1 MRLTDPP
8 LRLRGASFGYGDRV
22 VVDGVDL
29 AIEPGE
35 VVAVLGANG
44 SGKSTLLKGLVGLSD
59 HQGGQVEIFGAP
71 GGSQSARNRVG
82 YVPQRHTL
90 ATSVRATA
98 REIVTT
104 GTLPSR
110 PRPLFGH
117 RDVARK
123 VTAALCSVGLAE
135 HADRD
140 VSELSGGQ
148 QRRVLIARAL
158 AARPDI
164 LLMDEPTAG
173 VDVANQHVLASVL
186 KRLADTGVTLVV
198 VTHELDA
205 LVDVVTR
212 VLVVHGGGVSF
223 DGTVADFLAQHD
235 VVHHD
240 HDSHH
245 HDDELEPGTHPGAVP
260 SGPFHQSMGGPDA

>member
-1 MRLTDPP
+1 MPLTDPP
-8 LRLRGASFGYGDRV
+8 LRLRGATFGYGDRIIV
-22 VVDGVDL
+22 EGIDL
-29 AIEPGE
+29 TIEPGE

-59 HQGGQVEIFGAP
+59 LRAGTVEVFGAP
-71 GGSQSARNRVG
+71 GGTQAARNRVG

-98 REIVTT
+98 REIVAT
-104 GTLPSR
+104 GTLPTR
-110 PRPLFGH
+110 PRPLLRRRGVD
-117 RDVARK
+117 RV

-140 VSELSGGQ
+140 VGELSGGQ

-158 AARPDI
+158 AGAPEI

-173 VDVANQHVLASVL
+173 VDVANQHVLAAVL
-186 KRLADTGVTLVV
+186 RRLAATGVTLVV

-212 VLVVHGGGVSF
+212 VLVVHGGRVSF
-223 DGTVADFLAQHD
+223 DGSVANFLEQHD

-245 HDDELEPGTHPGAVP
+245 HDDELAPGTHPGAVP
-260 SGPFHQSMGGPDA
+260 SGPFHQAMGGVDA